1 MSSFDVLMNPT
12 KLSPDKY
19 LIHFL
24 KSNWSEVS
32 FSTVKYNQ
40 NRHFFMFWRRFIV
53 NMYLTVMI
61 VEFTSTWHSLENH

>member
-12 KLSPDKY
+12 KLSSDKY

-40 NRHFFMFWRRFIV
+40 LLLEV
-53 NMYLTVMI
+53 N
-61 VEFTSTWHSLENH
+61 ENNFSKSSLFYVFAPIYCKYVSYSNDC